1 MKVIL
6 IQDVKSLGKEGEVV
20 EVSDGHARNF
30 LFPQNMGVPATPETM
45 KKRLN
50 AEKMQAKDAHKEL
63 SVTGDLAT
71 QLEGYELILKERI
84 SDGGNLYAAVSGKA
98 IASALKKV
106 GFKVNQKMINLET
119 PIKEPGTHPV
129 TIGLPL
135 GFEAQ
140 ISVIVE
146 EK

>member
-20 EVSDGHARNF
+20 EVSDGHAQNF

-45 KKRLN
+45 KKRVD
-50 AEKMQAKDAHKEL
+50 AEKMQARDTHKEL

-71 QLEGYELILKERI
+71 QLEGHELILKEKI
-84 SDGGNLYAAVSGKA
+84 SDGGVLYAAVTEKA
-98 IASALKKV
+98 IASALKKD
-106 GFKVNQKMINLET
+106 GFKVDSKMIKLET
-119 PIKEPGTHPV
+119 PIKEPGTHTV
-129 TIGLPL
+129 TVELPL

-140 ISVIVE
+140 ILVTVE

>member
-20 EVSDGHARNF
+20 EVSDGHAQNF

-45 KKRLN
+45 KKRLD
-50 AEKMQAKDAHKEL
+50 AEKMQARDAHKEL

-71 QLEGYELILKERI
+71 QIEGHELLLKEKI
-84 SDGGNLYAAVSGKA
+84 SEGGVLYAAVTEKA
-98 IASALKKV
+98 IASALKKD
-106 GFKVNQKMINLET
+106 GFKVDVKMIKLET
-119 PIKEPGTHPV
+119 PIKEPGTHKV
-129 TIGLPL
+129 TVELPL

-140 ISVIVE
+140 ILVTVE